1 MRNDENARRGAC
13 ARGSRCLPAGGGF
26 LNIAGMSTDS
36 KPRKILFVCLG
47 NICRSPAAE
56 GVFAKF
62 ATEAGLAAQGVT
74 WDSCGTGGWH
84 AGDLP
89 DPRMIAA
96 AAKRGYTLTHR
107 ARKITPEDFKDFDL
121 LLTMDN
127 ANLDDLCRIA
137 PNHAVKFKIKPLAD
151 YLRVMESPIIPD
163 PYYDGPEAF
172 ENVLDLLEDACR
184 TLVDELK

>member
-1 MRNDENARRGAC
+1 
-13 ARGSRCLPAGGGF
+13 
-26 LNIAGMSTDS
+26 MSNDS

-56 GVFAKF
+56 GIFAKY
-62 ATEAGLAAQGVT
+62 AAKAGLPDRGVS

-89 DPRMIAA
+89 DPRMIEA
-96 AAKRGYTLTHR
+96 AAKRGFSLTHK
-107 ARKITPEDFKDFDL
+107 ARKITAEDFLNFDL

-127 ANLDDLCRIA
+127 ANHEDLHRIA
-137 PNHAVKFKIKPLAD
+137 PNHDVKHKIRPLAG
-151 YLRVMESPIIPD
+151 YLRTMSSSIIPD
-163 PYYDGPEAF
+163 PYYDGPDAF
-172 ENVLDLLEDACR
+172 EHVLALLEDACT